1 MELQWSTL
9 HNMSIFQAQAAPL
22 ILMRLRILQ
31 RSVLSVHVRVF
42 VWPLMTTCMC
52 VSVCVCVCVCPCVCL
67 CVSLCMCVWCM
78 FSIQRTILSAAVCVC
93 AYWTIPRSAS
103 QRRRIPLLTL
113 CVAVCYCV
121 SASVGQSRVDRR
133 LSMSCVE

>member
-1 MELQWSTL
+1 MEHASQHEHLPSTSRAFDL
-9 HNMSIFQAQAAPL
+9 DAPQDSAEVC
-22 ILMRLRILQ
+22 IVCAC
-31 RSVLSVHVRVF
+31 S
-42 VWPLMTTCMC
+42 C
-52 VSVCVCVCVCPCVCL
+52 VCLASHDHMYVCVCVCVCVRLSVCL
-67 CVSLCMCVWCM
+67 SVCVSLCMCVWCM